1 MKWSI
6 KPAGLKG
13 ILEKS
18 LYKGDKDTWIHNNI
32 HDDNQILI
40 VTFSTGIKVKAR
52 VVDNGKVKDYEDV
65 RDEVF
70 LSERYNIKPTNFDVY
85 DYELKKAYDQWFEL
99 YQVPEQA
106 DAIAPVFAD
115 VEVQPSQGQSSRNW
129 FSNMLTRKAHSPRGV
144 LVDERGPTESRTGGK
159 TRKRKT
165 KRNRKT
171 KQNRKRKNK
180 KI

>member
-1 MKWSI
+1 MKWNI
-6 KPAGLKG
+6 KPGGLKG

-18 LYKGDKDTWIHNNI
+18 LYKGDKDTWIRNNI
-32 HDDNQILI
+32 HDDNQNLM
-40 VTFSTGIKVKAR
+40 VTFSNGLKVKAR
-52 VVDNGKVKDYEDV
+52 VVDNGKVKDFQDV
-65 RDEVF
+65 ENEVRRR
-70 LSERYNIKPTNFDVY
+70 LRHRMS
-85 DYELKKAYDQWFEL
+85 DYYSNELRTAYDQWFEL

-144 LVDERGPTESRTGGK
+144 LVDERGPTESLTGGK